1 MADVATLKF
10 KTTKDLTKGS
20 VKKNILSFALP
31 ILVSQV
37 FQQFYNIADSL
48 IVGNFIGKNALA
60 AVSTSGNLIF
70 LLISFFEGAAMGAGV
85 VVAKYFGAGD
95 KENVSKA
102 IHTNIL
108 FGFICGVALT
118 VFGVALTPYILK
130 LMNTDAEVLPLAIDY
145 FRYYFIGVLAVV
157 LYNIFTGIMRAVGDS
172 KRPLLYLIISSM
184 LNIGLDLLFVAVFKK
199 GVAYCAI
206 ATTLSQ
212 FVSVILC
219 LIQLKKKGTVYYF
232 QFKKLKL
239 HKDVLKEMIKYGL
252 PTGVQNSVIGF
263 ANVIVQSNINA
274 FGADAMAGYGA
285 YIKIEGFAFLPINC
299 IAMALSTFIGQ
310 NLGASKYDR
319 AKEGA
324 KFGMIISPITAE
336 VIGLICFALA
346 PYLVGVFNRSE
357 GVLYYGVREM
367 RIESLFFFMLSFSH
381 MIAAVLRGAGKAVV
395 PMGIMLSI
403 WCVLRII
410 YIITVTRLLGDITYI
425 YVAYPITWTLSS
437 IAFLIYYKKSDW
449 IHGFD
454 GKRKPI
460 EPPDE

>member
-1 MADVATLKF
+1 M
-10 KTTKDLTKGS
+10 
-20 VKKNILSFALP
+20 
-31 ILVSQV
+31 
-37 FQQFYNIADSL
+37 
-48 IVGNFIGKNALA
+48 
-60 AVSTSGNLIF
+60 
-70 LLISFFEGAAMGAGV
+70 
-85 VVAKYFGAGD
+85 
-95 KENVSKA
+95 
-102 IHTNIL
+102 
-108 FGFICGVALT
+108 T

-310 NLGASKYDR
+310 NLGASK
-319 AKEGA
+319 
-324 KFGMIISPITAE
+324 
-336 VIGLICFALA
+336 
-346 PYLVGVFNRSE
+346 
-357 GVLYYGVREM
+357 
-367 RIESLFFFMLSFSH
+367 
-381 MIAAVLRGAGKAVV
+381 
-395 PMGIMLSI
+395 
-403 WCVLRII
+403 
-410 YIITVTRLLGDITYI
+410 
-425 YVAYPITWTLSS
+425 
-437 IAFLIYYKKSDW
+437 
-449 IHGFD
+449 
-454 GKRKPI
+454 
-460 EPPDE
+460 